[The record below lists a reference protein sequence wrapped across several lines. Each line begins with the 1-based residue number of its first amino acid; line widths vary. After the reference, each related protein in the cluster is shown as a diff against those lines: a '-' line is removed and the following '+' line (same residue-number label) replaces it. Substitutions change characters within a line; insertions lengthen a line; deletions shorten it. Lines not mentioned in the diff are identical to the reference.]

1 MTQLVRAF
9 AAMFRNLPH
18 RTTRNYKTLLRD
30 VGTDIFNKEHRL
42 EPYYVAAFAY
52 YRLEFLFR
60 NQLLHADLKPSRYH
74 LLLAYRILVS
84 DEALPPMNSHE
95 MGRLCNVLMNHLW
108 NDDDSRTVFETA
120 AEHVRV
126 QLLTIST
133 ATISG
138 LNLLQRHYSSVY
150 GACRFISRLSL
161 DLTSALSPTVLTQP
175 WVPVGWSW
183 IRLDSRG
190 RS

>member
-60 NQLLHADLKPSRYH
+60 NPHD
-74 LLLAYRILVS
+74 I
-84 DEALPPMNSHE
+84 
-95 MGRLCNVLMNHLW
+95 
-108 NDDDSRTVFETA
+108 T
-120 AEHVRV
+120 
-126 QLLTIST
+126 
-133 ATISG
+133 
-138 LNLLQRHYSSVY
+138 SS
-150 GACRFISRLSL
+150 
-161 DLTSALSPTVLTQP
+161 SPTGYLSAMKRCPQ
-175 WVPVGWSW
+175 
-183 IRLDSRG
+183 
-190 RS
+190 